1 MSKNDATTQVNE
13 VNRIS
18 SGTEFHGTIN
28 SLSDIRIDGLYEGKL
43 TTTGRLVIGESARFV
58 GEVIAK
64 SCDIWGDMDGK
75 ILVKEGFGLRKSG
88 VIKGR
93 IACQKIFIEE
103 GGVFNGTCKM
113 ITEDEFEE
121 NLKTQQNT

>member
-1 MSKNDATTQVNE
+1 MSRNDATNQVNE

-18 SGTEFHGTIN
+18 TGTEFHGTIS
-28 SLSDIRIDGLYEGKL
+28 SLSDIRIDGIYEGKL

-64 SCDIWGDMDGK
+64 SCDVWGDLDGK
-75 ILVKEGFGLRKSG
+75 VLVRESFGLRKSG
-88 VIKGR
+88 LIKGK

-103 GGVFNGTCKM
+103 GGVFNGSCKM

-121 NLKTQQNT
+121 NQKAQQNS